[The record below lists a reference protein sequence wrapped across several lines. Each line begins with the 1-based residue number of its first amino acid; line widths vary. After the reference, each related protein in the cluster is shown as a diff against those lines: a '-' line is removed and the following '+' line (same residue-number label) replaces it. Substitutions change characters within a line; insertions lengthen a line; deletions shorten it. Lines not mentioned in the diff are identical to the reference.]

1 MTDNI
6 HQPREVAPASAGTA
20 AYASKNED
28 YFAGARDDFV
38 SELPHNPQAK
48 ILEIGCAAGN
58 TGALALTQGKC
69 GWYAAV
75 ELDEAAAQ
83 RARSKLSEV
92 IVADVERATLPWP
105 EQTFDAL
112 IMSEVLEHFADPWQV
127 LKKLRPLLKPGA
139 LLFCSSPNVSHYRLI
154 GMLFQ
159 GEWRLEDSGIMDR
172 THLRWFTPKT
182 YGELVESAGFI
193 LDYVEPIK
201 PFDTWDRIRIAL
213 TGGRRHLFIKQ
224 IKIKAHC
231 PA

>member
-1 MTDNI
+1 MANN
-6 HQPREVAPASAGTA
+6 QNEVAPVSAGTG
-20 AYASKNED
+20 AYSGKTEE

-38 SELPHNPQAK
+38 SELPDNSQSR
-48 ILEIGCAAGN
+48 ILEIGCASGG
-58 TGALALTQGKC
+58 TGALALSEGKC

-75 ELDEAAAQ
+75 ELDESAAE
-83 RARSKLSEV
+83 RARAKLSEV
-92 IVADVERATLPWP
+92 IVADVEHAELPWP
-105 EQTFDAL
+105 EQSFDVL

-127 LKKLRPLLKPGA
+127 LKNLRPLLKPGG
-139 LLFCSSPNVSHYRLI
+139 LFFCSSPNVSHYRLI
-154 GMLFQ
+154 KMLIQ
-159 GEWRLEDSGIMDR
+159 GDWKLVDYGIMDR

-201 PFDTWDRIRIAL
+201 PFDTWDRIRTFL

-231 PA
+231 PD